1 MPTYSDFAT
10 AQMNA
15 TGVEF
20 CADGAALIGTHTA
33 QEAYDQPNPLFWMWA
48 LFNTNRSVCNQLVS
62 TMMQNLWNAGASA
75 DCPDLDPVGDPAGFL
90 AWHAVNKGDRAKAR
104 SCHVAF
110 AFGSRIVLDQLGDLS
125 AKVQA
130 FCQIIFVAAYVSA
143 MNDATG
149 QDEKSIFDG
158 LKAWFLTQVTFDQFS
173 AGGTYT

>member
-20 CADGAALIGTHTA
+20 CAEGAALIGTHTT

-62 TMMQNLWNAGASA
+62 TMMQNLWDAGADA
-75 DCPDLDPVGDPAGFL
+75 DCPGLDPMGDPSGFL
-90 AWHAVNKGDRAKAR
+90 TWYAANKDDREQRK
-104 SCHVAF
+104 SCHLAF
-110 AFGSRIVLDQLGDLS
+110 AFGCRIVLDQLGDLD
-125 AKVQA
+125 AKEQA
-130 FCQIIFVAAYVSA
+130 FCQMIFASTYVSA
-143 MNDATG
+143 MNDASG
-149 QDEKSIFDG
+149 QAEDEIYDG

-173 AGGTYT
+173 ASGTYT